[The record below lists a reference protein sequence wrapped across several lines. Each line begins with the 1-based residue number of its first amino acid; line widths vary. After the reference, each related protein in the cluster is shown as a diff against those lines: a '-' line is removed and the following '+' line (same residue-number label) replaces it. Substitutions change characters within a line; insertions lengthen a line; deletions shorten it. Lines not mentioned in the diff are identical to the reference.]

1 VLRHDGW
8 RVIIGGDLP
17 DAFEHTQRMRDYDL
31 FDPRA
36 RFTYEACTSSP
47 RMANPAPGKGQ
58 AYAGVFTD
66 GNGDRLY
73 GEHSYVMR
81 VPPNVPAELFWSM
94 VIYDSDTR
102 TLIYTDQKK
111 ATIGSR
117 ATPDMVVNEDGS
129 INIFVGPEAPT
140 GWEENWIKSI
150 PGRGWFPYIR
160 LYAPA
165 AAWFDD
171 SFTLPQIERVDF
183 AEIKPPSGAVATG
196 GEEGRDEPWI

>member
-1 VLRHDGW
+1 
-8 RVIIGGDLP
+8 
-17 DAFEHTQRMRDYDL
+17 
-31 FDPRA
+31 
-36 RFTYEACTSSP
+36 
-47 RMANPAPGKGQ
+47 
-58 AYAGVFTD
+58 
-66 GNGDRLY
+66 
-73 GEHSYVMR
+73 MR
-81 VPPNVPAELFWSM
+81 VPPNAPAELFWSM